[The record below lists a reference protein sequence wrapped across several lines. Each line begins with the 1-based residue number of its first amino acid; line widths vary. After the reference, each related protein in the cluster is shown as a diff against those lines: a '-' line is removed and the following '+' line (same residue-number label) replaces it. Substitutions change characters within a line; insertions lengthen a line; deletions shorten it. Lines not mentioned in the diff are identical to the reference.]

1 MDFTP
6 YLISWNITRRCNLR
20 CSHCYLNASEL
31 AGEGELSTQEALRV
45 IDEIAS
51 LNPHTMLILT
61 GGEPLLREDVFE
73 LARYSSNRG
82 LTVVIGTNGTTL
94 DEGIVARML
103 EAGVKG
109 VGISLDSA
117 EPIYHD
123 RFRGLPGAWERT
135 DRGVDILR
143 RQGLEFQIQVTV
155 TKGNL
160 QEIPHVIEYA
170 CQRGAKA
177 ANIFFLVCT
186 GRGQEMTDITPSQY
200 EEVLRYIVK
209 AEKDYEGR
217 MMVRARC
224 APHFLRVA
232 QGINPESS
240 VLKGA
245 TSGCIAGT
253 HYLRITPEGD
263 VTPCPYMPVKVGNVR
278 DKGLSEIWWG
288 SEVFHV
294 LRNPK
299 FNGKCKDCE
308 FNDICGGCR
317 ARAYAETG
325 DIMGEDPWCEYE
337 PGVRGKD
344 DTIQIQWTEEA
355 LERLERVPAF
365 LRGMVRK
372 GVEGYA
378 RRKGLKEVTPD
389 LMAGLRKR
397 AQGG

>member
-365 LRGMVRK
+365 LREMVRK